1 MVVDVFSGRLNSGPR
16 PHGKEVIL
24 SLQQLFETQDWT
36 ALAMACESRF
46 GVPVNADELASRTE
60 MVVSNLVGKHKRFER
75 RAFGCCWGDGTWLMF
90 LKSRLEEIG
99 CFKNGCQIAV
109 EGGCTA
115 VMHVFFINIEETPE
129 MVARLRNEKPD
140 QIAVARTKLNKDTSG
155 YVEPIDGNA
164 AKVVH

>member
-1 MVVDVFSGRLNSGPR
+1 MLATIRTGDTNRGPR

-46 GVPVNADELASRTE
+46 GVSVNADELASRTE
-60 MVVSNLVGKHKRFER
+60 MVVGKHKRLER

-90 LKSRLEEIG
+90 LKSRLEELG

-140 QIAVARTKLNKDTSG
+140 QIAVARTKLNKDTSV